1 MFHYIAL
8 LPGWAGL
15 FGVLI
20 VGIFQLWMFIDA
32 VRKGEWMWAVFIWL
46 FPMLNAVL
54 YYFFVYRSG
63 PSSARG
69 FELPGAA
76 KRQRIRELQAK
87 IHHLDNAVHHFQLGD
102 IYFRQGKFAPAE
114 QSYRAALERDPK
126 DIDARAHLGQCLLR
140 QKRAA
145 EARPLLEGVC
155 AEDPKHDY
163 GYSMMALAETLTA
176 LGEQDAAVATWM
188 KVTSQHSYARAKVQ
202 LAELQLARGQTE
214 QARAELAEVVADDA
228 HAPTFQRRR
237 DRVWVS
243 RARALMRK
251 AGPRK

>member
-76 KRQRIRELQAK
+76 KRQRIKELQAK

-126 DIDARAHLGQCLLR
+126 DIDARA
-140 QKRAA
+140 
-145 EARPLLEGVC
+145 
-155 AEDPKHDY
+155 
-163 GYSMMALAETLTA
+163 
-176 LGEQDAAVATWM
+176 
-188 KVTSQHSYARAKVQ
+188 
-202 LAELQLARGQTE
+202 
-214 QARAELAEVVADDA
+214 ELAEVVADDA

-243 RARALMRK
+243 RARSLMRK
-251 AGPRK
+251 ANSAK